1 MDSRTRET
9 PPDVILCQTARGS
22 CAACCG
28 LYNFHDR
35 SPEATHARLRSRTE
49 RVRTAWPNVGALATV
64 RDALIDEER
73 ADTVSDAIMV
83 CPFAGYVEDDRV
95 GCLLHPTRHPRGEDL
110 RDLAVYPKEVC
121 AGHFCAPHDW
131 LRPREVALAQC
142 ATGETYGR
150 TVTDAGLIK
159 GLIALIEEI
168 TSVRADEAWIEKSRA
183 KIARLFEALVEWP
196 YREADSR
203 RFGALKIV
211 DGQERRVG
219 LSRETRAAL
228 QLSAARVRVLDAL
241 GTSEAHAR
249 AASSHLTTLVQGLS
263 EDR

>member
-1 MDSRTRET
+1 MDSRTRER
-9 PPDVILCQTARGS
+9 PPDVILCQSAEGS

-28 LYNFHDR
+28 LYNFHER
-35 SPEATHARLRSRTE
+35 SPAATAARLRARTE
-49 RVRTAWPNVGALATV
+49 RVTAAWPDVSALRLV
-64 RDALIDEER
+64 RDEILDEER
-73 ADTVSDAIMV
+73 PDIVSEAILV
-83 CPFAGYVEDDRV
+83 CPFAGYVDEGRV

-110 RDLAVYPKEVC
+110 RDLAVYPREVC

-131 LRPREVALAQC
+131 LRAREIALAQC
-142 ATGETYGR
+142 ARGETYGR

-159 GLIALIEEI
+159 GLIEVIED
-168 TSVRADEAWIEKSRA
+168 VVDLKLDEAWIEKSRA
-183 KIARLFEALVEWP
+183 KLARLFDALVEWP

-211 DGQERRVG
+211 DGREARAR

-228 QLSAARVRVLDAL
+228 GLSAARVRVLDAL

-249 AASSHLTTLVQGLS
+249 AASSHLTALLLELLTR
-263 EDR
+263 E